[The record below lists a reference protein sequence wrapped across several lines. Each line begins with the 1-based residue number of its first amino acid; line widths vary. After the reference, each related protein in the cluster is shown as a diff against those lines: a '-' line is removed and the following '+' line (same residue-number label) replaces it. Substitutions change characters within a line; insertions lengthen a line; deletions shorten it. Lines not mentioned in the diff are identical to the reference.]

1 MDDFTDRFL
10 QELQSSR
17 PHVAQN
23 QDSANRDVAQ
33 MSERHYSK
41 SMTCRTDEHTT
52 ENTVLDFPMTLHY
65 SGLLDVHLLPQENRE
80 KNLSTCT
87 LGKKVQHG
95 SPRKQEDLPVVRTQ
109 RQV

>member
-1 MDDFTDRFL
+1 
-10 QELQSSR
+10 
-17 PHVAQN
+17 
-23 QDSANRDVAQ
+23 
-33 MSERHYSK
+33 
-41 SMTCRTDEHTT
+41 MTCRTDEHTT
-52 ENTVLDFPMTLHY
+52 ENTVLDFPMTLDY

-87 LGKKVQHG
+87 LEKKVQHG